1 MAEDLTKAT
10 IRRETKKVLNRIV
23 ADEDKYEYQLIEDLL
38 REKYPSYFRKRMISI

>member
-10 IRRETKKVLNRIV
+10 IRRETKKILNRIV

-38 REKYPSYFRKRMISI
+38 KEKYPKYFRKGITAN